1 MSDTVRP
8 ESRSPLGVD
17 RARKSFTQLVAMAE
31 EGRSTLLHLERE
43 GCTALLAPLS
53 QLDADAVARL
63 RRVSLTAA
71 RPKLG
76 TLVKEAAAG
85 APCVLERKGTGPVA
99 LLVAEPAEQPAPQD
113 PAARAVPIAEVLRSA
128 PGPGGEVTF
137 GLPSLDTAVRGL
149 TAGRH
154 VVLAAAPGAGGS
166 LLAAAAARTTAL
178 DHGRPVLYA
187 ASGLRRDAVADRM
200 VAAHLGLDYQS
211 LRARTLPLAQQQAA
225 DAYASRLHA
234 PLYIDDGDLSAELI
248 ADSAF
253 HISELALVVV
263 DRLQYAEREGVAL
276 SGAGLPPAARMLSA
290 LAHRLRV
297 PVLTVVD
304 SDAPDVLAALHAD
317 VTLTLTREGSW
328 AHVALWERDFGALE
342 PVRLGVDLGCARF
355 IEAPAAGGNAH
366 GPADTAVLAEPVP
379 SSRQA
384 PAAEYEEARQETPRP
399 AVTAPPAAVAKT
411 PAPQEPAPA
420 AVVVSPVSPPAPEGQ
435 RRPGAWPRGT
445 SRSAAAPDSSVVA
458 AAPAA
463 AATSTVSAEG
473 VAQDE
478 QPEVVEKP
486 SRKRR
491 FDYGPFAVLDGE
503 GFAYLCGGTA
513 QACKATTVLEI
524 VEWALAR
531 PFGTPRARPHSFDR
545 DPLIVLMPKAAE
557 QLALPAFP
565 DPGTRALPVDHP
577 VLAQIDAAGWKVTM
591 RGEDPWFSTWP
602 RVYQPMTD
610 ERQRRSVQFAILSWG
625 ALSKDGWTLPFD
637 EETGH
642 FPLPATEVVAFLD
655 AYSQAVTTPASSAG
669 ATSHELM
676 RQTRPRT
683 RPWNYAKPGQ
693 KPDVRPAWVKD
704 ALHAAVDPAP
714 CEVPPE
720 HPLAKGR
727 DDRDPAQV
735 LNEEALNWWRNPSKA
750 EMRLPYVVTLD
761 VSCAFGAAANKLR
774 VGLCAPYH
782 LMQLPFDKDLPG
794 SWLADLSHVP
804 TPKGLP
810 SPFTPNG
817 EPPTGP
823 GWYETRTIAYAAELG
838 FEPGPMEA
846 NVRPS
851 AQQAAALGIEPHP
864 AMLIGPDESKESK
877 YPPVPPFGNGNY
889 LTLWYEQLRDAL
901 LATYA
906 RLEVTPKRKDEDPA
920 AYAER
925 FLAAMARL
933 EGETFRTEHA
943 TDLRV
948 LKAVKATFKSGIGKL
963 RERDH
968 RTGGRSRDAHAPW
981 PALRRPEWRPDIR
994 AAVIARSRVNLHR
1007 KIAATME
1014 ATGAVP
1020 LAVRTDSVTYACATD
1035 DVLGLVGHK
1044 GGFALGP
1051 NPGFVK
1057 PEPVQTMDWYMS
1069 WAAKGINPAGKIKHI
1084 DKDGDE

>member
-1 MSDTVRP
+1 
-8 ESRSPLGVD
+8 
-17 RARKSFTQLVAMAE
+17 MAE
-31 EGRSTLLHLERE
+31 EGHSTLLHLERE

-63 RRVSLTAA
+63 RRVSLTVA

-76 TLVKEAAAG
+76 TLVKEAADG

-99 LLVAEPAEQPAPQD
+99 LLVAEPAEQPSPQD
-113 PAARAVPIAEVLRSA
+113 PATRAVPIAEVLRSA
-128 PGPGGEVTF
+128 PEPDGDITF

-154 VVLAAAPGAGGS
+154 IVLAAAPGAGGS

-178 DHGRPVLYA
+178 DYDRPVLYA

-200 VAAHLGLDYQS
+200 VAGHLGLDYQS
-211 LRARTLPLAQQQAA
+211 LRTRTLPAAQQQAA
-225 DAYASRLHA
+225 DAYASKLRA
-234 PLYIDDGDLSAELI
+234 PLYIDDADLNAEVI
-248 ADSAF
+248 VDSASC
-253 HISELALVVV
+253 ISDLALVVV
-263 DRLQYAEREGVAL
+263 DRLQFAEREGVAL
-276 SGAGLPPAARMLSA
+276 SGAGLPAAARMLSA

-317 VTLTLTREGSW
+317 VALVLSREGSR
-328 AHVALWERDFGALE
+328 AEVAVWERDFGALA
-342 PVRLGVDLGCARF
+342 PVRLAADLAYARF
-355 IEAPAAGGNAH
+355 NEADAAEENAD
-366 GPADTAVLAEPVP
+366 GAADTA
-379 SSRQA
+379 A
-384 PAAEYEEARQETPRP
+384 PDVQLPAPRPTERAQSDNKVPRP
-399 AVTAPPAAVAKT
+399 AVTELPAQMPEALPQEEPVPVEEPASGEEPVVVEAAVAVASSASQ
-411 PAPQEPAPA
+411 AP
-420 AVVVSPVSPPAPEGQ
+420 
-435 RRPGAWPRGT
+435 RRPGAWPGGT
-445 SRSAAAPDSSVVA
+445 GSRAAST

-463 AATSTVSAEG
+463 SVAASVFSAEG
-473 VAQDE
+473 VAEGE
-478 QPEVVEKP
+478 QPGAVEES

-503 GFAYLCGGTA
+503 GFAYLSGGTA

-524 VEWALAR
+524 AEWALAR

-557 QLALPAFP
+557 QLGLPAFP

-642 FPLPATEVVAFLD
+642 FPLPVTEVVAFLD
-655 AYSQAVTTPASSAG
+655 AYSRTVTTPASSAG

-683 RPWNYAKPGQ
+683 RPWNYAQAGQ
-693 KPDVRPAWVKD
+693 KPDVRPAWVKG

-735 LNEEALNWWRNPSKA
+735 LNEEALNWWRKPSKA

-782 LMQLPFDKDLPG
+782 LMRLPFDKDLPG

-804 TPKGLP
+804 TPEGLP

-823 GWYETRTIAYAAELG
+823 GWYETRTIAYAVELG
-838 FEPGPMEA
+838 FEPGPLEA

-864 AMLIGPDESKESK
+864 AMLIDPDESGESK
-877 YPPVPPFGNGNY
+877 YPPIPPFGNGNY
-889 LTLWYEQLRDAL
+889 LTLWYEHLRDAL

-920 AYAER
+920 VYAER
-925 FLAAMARL
+925 FLAAMAGL
-933 EGETFRTEHA
+933 DDKKFREQHA

-968 RTGGRSRDAHAPW
+968 RTGGRSRDAHALW
-981 PALRRPEWRPDIR
+981 PALNRPEWRPDIR

-1020 LAVRTDSVTYACATD
+1020 LAVRTDSVTYASATD
-1035 DVLGLVGHK
+1035 DILGLVGHK

-1069 WAAKGINPAGKIKHI
+1069 WVDKGINPAGKIKHL